1 MKTSFETVSEE
12 FKSATE
18 NRTGP
23 LAGVK
28 IIDMSSVVL
37 GPFATLIF
45 GDLGADVI
53 KIESGQKGK
62 AGDTMRYA
70 GASPTGDL
78 GPIYTSLNRN
88 KRSVQIDAKT
98 DDGKAAIIE
107 MLKTA
112 DVFFHNVRLAGM
124 GRLGLD
130 YESVKAINPGIVYVH
145 CAGFGAGGPYEK
157 RQAYDDLIQGASG
170 FAALNAMR
178 SGADPEY
185 APSLVAD
192 KTVGLFATYATL
204 AALYHKQKTGEGQFV
219 SVPMLESFTFF
230 NMVENLYG
238 ETFVPGNGKLAYS
251 RSINANR
258 KPYKTKNGYIGL
270 VPYSDRQWEQFFEM
284 GGKTGVWEDP
294 RFSTYSARTENI
306 TELYA
311 IIGEVALL
319 KTTDEWLE
327 LLDEANIPAMRYNR
341 MEDVLTDPH
350 LAAVDFFQVR
360 EHPDAGDYRAMRHP
374 VQFSATPA
382 DIALDPPTLGADT
395 EMVLASLGL

>member
-1 MKTSFETVSEE
+1 M
-12 FKSATE
+12 SAPE
-18 NRTGP
+18 PRSGP

-28 IIDMSSVVL
+28 IVDMSSVVL

-53 KIESGQKGK
+53 KIEAGQKGK

-88 KRSVQIDAKT
+88 KRSVQLDAKT
-98 DDGKAAIIE
+98 ADGKAAILAL
-107 MLKTA
+107 LKDA

-130 YESVKAINPGIVYVH
+130 YDSVKAINPGIVYVH

-178 SGADPEY
+178 SGGDPEY

-238 ETFVPGNGKLAYS
+238 ETFLPGNGKLAYS

-258 KPYKTKNGYIGL
+258 KPYKTKDGYIGL
-270 VPYSDRQWEQFFEM
+270 VPYSDEQWAEFFKM
-284 GGKTGVWEDP
+284 GGKTGVFEDP
-294 RFSTYSARTENI
+294 RFSTYAARTENI
-306 TELYA
+306 TDLYA

-319 KTTDEWLE
+319 KTTDEWLA
-327 LLDEANIPAMRYNR
+327 LLDAANIPAMKYNQ
-341 MEDVLTDPH
+341 MSDVLTDPH
-350 LAAVDFFQVR
+350 LAAVEFFQMR
-360 EHPDAGDYRAMRHP
+360 EHPEAGTYRAMKHP
-374 VQFSATPA
+374 IAFSATPA
-382 DIALDPPTLGADT
+382 DIALEPPRLGADT
-395 EMVLASLGL
+395 DLVLASLGL

>member
-1 MKTSFETVSEE
+1 M
-12 FKSATE
+12 SAPSK
-18 NRTGP
+18 RSGP

-28 IIDMSSVVL
+28 IVDMSSVVL

-53 KIESGQKGK
+53 KIEAGQKGK
-62 AGDTMRYA
+62 AGDMMRYA

-88 KRSVQIDAKT
+88 KKSVQLDAKT
-98 DDGKAAIIE
+98 EDGKAAIVAL
-107 MLKTA
+107 LKDA

-130 YESVKAINPGIVYVH
+130 YDSVKKINPGIVYVH

-178 SGADPEY
+178 SGGDPEY

-204 AALYHKQKTGEGQFV
+204 AALYHKQRTGEGQFV

-230 NMVENLYG
+230 NLVENLYG
-238 ETFVPGNGKLAYS
+238 ETFLPGNGKLAYS

-258 KPYKTKNGYIGL
+258 KPYKTKDGYIGL
-270 VPYSDRQWEQFFEM
+270 VPYSDQQWEQFFEM
-284 GGKTGVWEDP
+284 GGKSGVFEDP

-319 KTTDEWLE
+319 KTTDEWLT
-327 LLDEANIPAMRYNR
+327 LLDGANIPAMRYNK
-341 MEDVLTDPH
+341 MDDVLADPH
-350 LAAVDFFQVR
+350 LAAVNFFQTR
-360 EHPDAGDYRAMRHP
+360 KHPDAGDYRAMKHP
-374 VQFSATPA
+374 VEFSATPA
-382 DIALDPPTLGADT
+382 DIAIDPPRLGADT
-395 EMVLASLGL
+395 ETVLASLGL

>member
-1 MKTSFETVSEE
+1 MTAPEKRS
-12 FKSATE
+12 
-18 NRTGP
+18 GP

-53 KIESGQKGK
+53 KVEAGQKGK
-62 AGDTMRYA
+62 AGDMMRYA

-88 KRSVQIDAKT
+88 KRSVQLDAKT
-98 DDGKAAIIE
+98 EDGKAAIIAL
-107 MLKTA
+107 LKDA

-178 SGADPEY
+178 SGGDPEY

-204 AALYHKQKTGEGQFV
+204 AALYHKQRTGEGQFV

-238 ETFVPGNGKLAYS
+238 ETFLPGNGKLAYT
-251 RSINANR
+251 RSVNANR
-258 KPYKTKNGYIGL
+258 KPYKTKDGYIGL
-270 VPYSDRQWEQFFEM
+270 VPYSDQQWELFFEM
-284 GGKTGVWEDP
+284 GGKSGVFEDP

-319 KTTDEWLE
+319 KTTNEWLA
-327 LLDEANIPAMRYNR
+327 LLDEANIPAMRYNQ
-341 MEDVLTDPH
+341 MSDVLADPH
-350 LAAVDFFQVR
+350 LAAVDFFQTR
-360 EHPDAGDYRAMRHP
+360 QHPEAGAYRSMKHP
-374 VQFSATPA
+374 VDFSATPA
-382 DIALDPPTLGADT
+382 EVAIDPPRLGADT
-395 EMVLASLGL
+395 ETVLASLGL

>member
-1 MKTSFETVSEE
+1 MSDT
-12 FKSATE
+12 AT
-18 NRTGP
+18 RTGP

-53 KIESGQKGK
+53 KIEAGQKGK
-62 AGDTMRYA
+62 AGDMMRYA

-88 KRSVQIDAKT
+88 KKSVQLDAKT
-98 DDGKAAIIE
+98 EDGKAAI
-107 MLKTA
+107 MALLKDA

-130 YESVKAINPGIVYVH
+130 YDSVKAINPSIVYVH

-178 SGADPEY
+178 SGGDPEY

-204 AALYHKQKTGEGQFV
+204 AALYHKERTGEGQFV

-238 ETFVPGNGKLAYS
+238 ETFLPGNGKLAYT
-251 RSINANR
+251 RSVNANR
-258 KPYKTKNGYIGL
+258 KPYKTKDGYIGL
-270 VPYSDRQWEQFFEM
+270 VPYSDKQWELFFEM
-284 GGKTGVWEDP
+284 GGKTGVFDDP

-306 TELYA
+306 TDLYA

-319 KTTDEWLE
+319 KTSDEWLS
-327 LLDEANIPAMRYNR
+327 LLDEANIPAMRYNE
-341 MEDVLTDPH
+341 MGDVLTDPH
-350 LAAVDFFQVR
+350 LAAVNFFQTR
-360 EHPDAGDYRAMRHP
+360 THPEAGDYRSMKHP
-374 VQFSATPA
+374 VAFSATPA
-382 DIALDPPTLGADT
+382 DVAIDPPRLGADT
-395 EMVLASLGL
+395 ETVLASLGL

>member
-1 MKTSFETVSEE
+1 MSDAAK
-12 FKSATE
+12 
-18 NRTGP
+18 RTGP

-45 GDLGADVI
+45 GDLGADVT
-53 KIESGQKGK
+53 KIEAGQKGK
-62 AGDTMRYA
+62 AGDIMRYA

-88 KRSVQIDAKT
+88 KKSVQLDAK
-98 DDGKAAIIE
+98 DPDGKAAILAL
-107 MLKTA
+107 LKDA

-178 SGADPEY
+178 SGGDPEY

-204 AALYHKQKTGEGQFV
+204 AALYHKEKTGEGQFV
-219 SVPMLESFTFF
+219 SVPMFESFTFF

-238 ETFVPGNGKLAYS
+238 ETFLPGNGKLAYT

-258 KPYKTKNGYIGL
+258 KPYKTKDGYIGL
-270 VPYSDRQWEQFFEM
+270 IPYSDKQWELFFEM
-284 GGKTGVWEDP
+284 GGKPGVFEDP

-319 KTTDEWLE
+319 KTTDEWLA
-327 LLDEANIPAMRYNR
+327 LLDEANIPAMRYNQ
-341 MEDVLTDPH
+341 MSDVLADPH
-350 LAAVDFFQVR
+350 LAAVDFFQTR
-360 EHPDAGDYRAMRHP
+360 THAQAGDYRTMKHP
-374 VQFSATPA
+374 VDFSATPA

-395 EMVLASLGL
+395 ETVLASLGL

>member
-1 MKTSFETVSEE
+1 MSETA
-12 FKSATE
+12 K
-18 NRTGP
+18 RTGP

-53 KIESGQKGK
+53 KIEAGQKGK
-62 AGDTMRYA
+62 AGDMMRYA

-88 KRSVQIDAKT
+88 KKSVQLDAKT
-98 DDGKAAIIE
+98 EDGKAAI
-107 MLKTA
+107 MALLKDA

-130 YESVKAINPGIVYVH
+130 YESVKAINPSIVYVH

-178 SGADPEY
+178 SGGDPEY

-204 AALYHKQKTGEGQFV
+204 AALYHKERTGEGQFV

-238 ETFVPGNGKLAYS
+238 ETFLPGNGKLAYT
-251 RSINANR
+251 RSVNANR
-258 KPYKTKNGYIGL
+258 KPYKTKDGYIGL
-270 VPYSDRQWEQFFEM
+270 VPYSDKQWETFFEM
-284 GGKTGVWEDP
+284 GGKTGVFEDP

-306 TELYA
+306 TDLYA

-319 KTTDEWLE
+319 KTSEEWLI
-327 LLDEANIPAMRYNR
+327 LLDEANIPAMRYNE
-341 MEDVLTDPH
+341 MGDVLADPH
-350 LAAVDFFQVR
+350 LNAVEFFQTR
-360 EHPDAGDYRAMRHP
+360 THPEAGDYRSMKHP
-374 VQFSATPA
+374 VAFSATPA
-382 DIALDPPTLGADT
+382 DVAIDPPRLGADT
-395 EMVLASLGL
+395 ETVLASLGL